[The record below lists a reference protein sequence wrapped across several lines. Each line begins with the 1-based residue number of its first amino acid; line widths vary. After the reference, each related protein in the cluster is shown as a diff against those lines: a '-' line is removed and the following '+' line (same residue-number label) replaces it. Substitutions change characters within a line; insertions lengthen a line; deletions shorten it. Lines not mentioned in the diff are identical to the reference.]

1 LVPPRPEDILLLYV
15 TSTDTVV
22 SAVISVEWSDAST
35 GVKQQPVYFASDI
48 LKDTQMRYPQVQKVL
63 YVVLMMARK
72 FKHYFLEHTVWVVSD
87 RPLARVL
94 QSREAMG
101 RIAQWAVEIG
111 QYDVEFVPRR
121 AIKWMNSGL

>member
-1 LVPPRPEDILLLYV
+1 V